1 MGRSGRLFLL
11 LRPYAL
17 LFVANLVATFV
28 ASVMDGATFVLLI
41 PFLRTLFGHDPLNVA
56 GGSAVERLLA
66 VVVGPWFAAGSP
78 GAALRNVVLVLVA
91 AMVIKNVLAY
101 LASVSSVAIQENVV
115 RDLRVRLFGH
125 LQTLPLDFFQRTRGG
140 QLLSRVI
147 NDTDAVKTVVT
158 AALASLVQNVS
169 LIVVYVAILVG
180 LSWQLTLVA
189 LVCAPLL
196 VLIVRPMVGRVR
208 WRSREQADQRGE
220 LTSLVSELVGSIKLV
235 RAYVAEAFEADRF
248 RALANRYRK
257 GVLRAQRYALLT
269 SPVSEVFA
277 GAVIV
282 LIFVVGTR
290 LALGQAAL
298 LEPAV
303 LIAFIAV
310 ALRLMSPVKSVA
322 NYPTTMAGALA
333 AADRVFE
340 VLDLASEEGDRPGEV
355 PARFEQRIEY
365 RGVSFSYNGQAPVLE
380 GLDFE
385 VRRGQVVAV
394 VGPSGAGK
402 TTLVDLLP
410 RFYEP
415 KRGAILM
422 DGGPITRFTRTS
434 LRGLMG
440 IVSQETI
447 LLHDTVLANISYGR
461 RDFTRDPGQSAAR
474 AANAHD
480 FVSQLPEGYHTLLGE
495 RGTRL
500 SGGERQRIAIA
511 RALLRDPPILILD
524 EATSALDMESE
535 RLVQEAID
543 RLMARRTTF
552 VIAHR
557 LATVQ
562 HADLIL
568 VLAEGRIVE
577 RGTHATLYAAGG
589 LYRRLHETGALALRE
604 KIRDWNG
611 EARVEGLL
619 VDYHHFYGD
628 FDTIATDRHWY
639 RREVRAIRLKRGIR
653 SYRDAQGFRVGREER
668 RLRARVTGARMF
680 HYGWAR
686 PPQSMRRKLVA
697 SQEVFLE
704 QADRIAARAAEQQV
718 LYWTPLL
725 RRFTGSHP
733 LAVEAWIAARRAAA
747 AGPAVGPRRLKLAHL
762 RLYLSDWF
770 ERLTGARLF
779 EYRNYVEV

>member
-66 VVVGPWFAAGSP
+66 VVVGPLFAAGSP

-248 RALANRYRK
+248 RKLANRYRK

-282 LIFVVGTR
+282 LIFAVGTR
-290 LALGQAAL
+290 LALGQAAVL
-298 LEPAV
+298 HPLQPEV

-422 DGGPITRFTRTS
+422 DGVPITRFTRTS

-447 LLHDTVLANISYGR
+447 LLNDTVLANISYGR
-461 RDFTRDPGQSAAR
+461 SDFTLEQVQAAAR

-480 FVSQLPEGYHTLLGE
+480 FVSQLPEGYRTLLGE

-589 LYRRLHETGALALRE
+589 LYRRLH
-604 KIRDWNG
+604 DM
-611 EARVEGLL
+611 
-619 VDYHHFYGD
+619 
-628 FDTIATDRHWY
+628 
-639 RREVRAIRLKRGIR
+639 
-653 SYRDAQGFRVGREER
+653 QFR
-668 RLRARVTGARMF
+668 T
-680 HYGWAR
+680 
-686 PPQSMRRKLVA
+686 
-697 SQEVFLE
+697 
-704 QADRIAARAAEQQV
+704 
-718 LYWTPLL
+718 
-725 RRFTGSHP
+725 
-733 LAVEAWIAARRAAA
+733 
-747 AGPAVGPRRLKLAHL
+747 
-762 RLYLSDWF
+762 
-770 ERLTGARLF
+770 
-779 EYRNYVEV
+779 

>member
-1 MGRSGRLFLL
+1 MGRSGRLYLL

-41 PFLRTLFGHDPLNVA
+41 PFLRTLFGHEA

-66 VVVGPWFAAGSP
+66 VVLGPLFAAGSP

-235 RAYVAEAFEADRF
+235 RAYVAEAFEAERF
-248 RALANRYRK
+248 RTLADRYRK

-277 GAVIV
+277 GVVVVVI
-282 LIFVVGTR
+282 ISIGTQ
-290 LALGQAAL
+290 LALGRAAAL
-298 LEPAV
+298 RPEV
-303 LIAFIAV
+303 LIAFV
-310 ALRLMSPVKSVA
+310 VVTLRLMSPVKAVA
-322 NYPTTMAGALA
+322 NYPTIVAGALA

-340 VLDLASEEGDRPGEV
+340 VLELPPGEGDRPGEL
-355 PARFEQRIEY
+355 PARFERRIEY
-365 RGVSFSYNGQAPVLE
+365 RGVSFAYDGQSPVFRA
-380 GLDFE
+380 LDLVVE
-385 VRRGQVVAV
+385 RGQIVAV
-394 VGPSGAGK
+394 VGPLGAGT

-415 KRGAILM
+415 SGGVILM
-422 DGGPITRFTRTS
+422 DGVPTTQFTRTS
-434 LRGLMG
+434 LRRLMG

-447 LLHDTVLANISYGR
+447 LLNDSVLANVAYGR
-461 RDFTRDPGQSAAR
+461 SDFSLAQVQAAAR

-480 FVSQLPEGYHTLLGE
+480 FIAQLPQGYETLLGE

-500 SGGERQRIAIA
+500 SRGERQRIAIA

-524 EATSALDMESE
+524 EATSALDTESE
-535 RLVQEAID
+535 RLVQEPID
-543 RLMARRTTF
+543 RIMAHRTVL

-557 LATVQ
+557 LATVR
-562 HADLIL
+562 HADQN
-568 VLAEGRIVE
+568 VGLAEGRIVE
-577 RGTHATLYAAGG
+577 PGTHETLFAAGG
-589 LYRRLHETGALALRE
+589 LYRR
-604 KIRDWNG
+604 
-611 EARVEGLL
+611 
-619 VDYHHFYGD
+619 FYD
-628 FDTIATDRHWY
+628 
-639 RREVRAIRLKRGIR
+639 L
-653 SYRDAQGFRVGREER
+653 QFRV
-668 RLRARVTGARMF
+668 
-680 HYGWAR
+680 
-686 PPQSMRRKLVA
+686 
-697 SQEVFLE
+697 
-704 QADRIAARAAEQQV
+704 
-718 LYWTPLL
+718 
-725 RRFTGSHP
+725 
-733 LAVEAWIAARRAAA
+733 
-747 AGPAVGPRRLKLAHL
+747 
-762 RLYLSDWF
+762 
-770 ERLTGARLF
+770 
-779 EYRNYVEV
+779 

>member
-11 LRPYAL
+11 LRPYAF
-17 LFVANLVATFV
+17 LFSANLVATFV

-41 PFLRTLFGHDPLNVA
+41 PFLRTVFGHDPLPVA
-56 GGSAVERLLA
+56 GGSAIERVLA
-66 VVVGPWFAAGSP
+66 VVVGPLLAAGSP
-78 GAALRNVVLVLVA
+78 GAALRNVVLVLVG
-91 AMVIKNVLAY
+91 AMVVKNVLAY
-101 LASVSSVAIQENVV
+101 LAALWSVAIQENVV

-147 NDTDAVKTVVT
+147 NDTDGVKTVVT

-180 LSWQLTLVA
+180 LSWRLTLVA
-189 LVCAPLL
+189 LVCAPVL
-196 VLIVRPMVGRVR
+196 VFIVRPLVGRVR

-248 RALANRYRK
+248 RQLANRYRK

-282 LIFVVGTR
+282 AIFAVGTR
-290 LALGQAAL
+290 LALGQASTPL
-298 LEPAV
+298 
-303 LIAFIAV
+303 
-310 ALRLMSPVKSVA
+310 
-322 NYPTTMAGALA
+322 G
-333 AADRVFE
+333 
-340 VLDLASEEGDRPGEV
+340 G
-355 PARFEQRIEY
+355 
-365 RGVSFSYNGQAPVLE
+365 
-380 GLDFE
+380 
-385 VRRGQVVAV
+385 
-394 VGPSGAGK
+394 
-402 TTLVDLLP
+402 LLP

-415 KRGAILM
+415 KCGAILM
-422 DGGPITRFTRTS
+422 DGVPITRFTRTS

-447 LLHDTVLANISYGR
+447 LLNDTVLANISYGR
-461 RDFTRDPGQSAAR
+461 SDFTLEQVQAAAR
-474 AANAHD
+474 AANAYD

-589 LYRRLHETGALALRE
+589 LYRRLH
-604 KIRDWNG
+604 DM
-611 EARVEGLL
+611 
-619 VDYHHFYGD
+619 
-628 FDTIATDRHWY
+628 
-639 RREVRAIRLKRGIR
+639 
-653 SYRDAQGFRVGREER
+653 QFR
-668 RLRARVTGARMF
+668 T
-680 HYGWAR
+680 
-686 PPQSMRRKLVA
+686 
-697 SQEVFLE
+697 
-704 QADRIAARAAEQQV
+704 
-718 LYWTPLL
+718 
-725 RRFTGSHP
+725 
-733 LAVEAWIAARRAAA
+733 
-747 AGPAVGPRRLKLAHL
+747 
-762 RLYLSDWF
+762 
-770 ERLTGARLF
+770 
-779 EYRNYVEV
+779 

>member
-28 ASVMDGATFVLLI
+28 ASVIDGATFVLLI

-66 VVVGPWFAAGSP
+66 VVVGPLFAAGSP

-91 AMVIKNVLAY
+91 AMVVKNVLAY
-101 LASVSSVAIQENVV
+101 LAAVSSVAIQENVV

-158 AALASLVQNVS
+158 AALASLMQNLS
-169 LIVVYVAILVG
+169 LIAVYVAILVG
-180 LSWQLTLVA
+180 LSWRLTLVA
-189 LVCAPLL
+189 IVCAPLL
-196 VLIVRPMVGRVR
+196 LLIVRPVVGRVR
-208 WRSREQADQRGE
+208 RRSREQADQRGE

-235 RAYVAEAFEADRF
+235 RAYVAETFEVDRF
-248 RALANRYRK
+248 RRLADRYRK

-277 GAVIV
+277 GGVIV
-282 LIFVVGTR
+282 LIFAVGTR
-290 LALGQAAL
+290 LALGQTAAL
-298 LEPAV
+298 SPEV

-322 NYPTTMAGALA
+322 NYPTAMAGALA

-340 VLDLASEEGDRPGEV
+340 VLDLAAEEGDRPGEV
-355 PARFEQRIEY
+355 PARFERCIEY
-365 RGVSFSYNGQAPVLE
+365 RGVTFSYNGQAPVLH
-380 GLDFE
+380 GVDLE
-385 VRRGQVVAV
+385 VRRGQVAAV

-415 KRGAILM
+415 TGGGISV
-422 DGGPITRFTRTS
+422 DGVPITRFTRSS
-434 LRGLMG
+434 LRSLMG

-447 LLHDTVLANISYGR
+447 LLNETVFANIAYGR
-461 RDFTRDPGQSAAR
+461 SDFTLDQVQAAAR

-480 FVSQLPEGYHTLLGE
+480 FVSQLPDGYDTVLGE

-500 SGGERQRIAIA
+500 SGGQRQRIAIA
-511 RALLRDPPILILD
+511 RAVLRDPPILILD
-524 EATSALDMESE
+524 EATSQLDTESE
-535 RLVQEAID
+535 RLVQDAID
-543 RLMARRTTF
+543 RLMQHRTVL

-562 HADLIL
+562 HANLIVVLEDGRL
-568 VLAEGRIVE
+568 VQC
-577 RGTHATLYAAGG
+577 GTHPELLAADG
-589 LYRRLHETGALALRE
+589 LYRRLYNL
-604 KIRDWNG
+604 
-611 EARVEGLL
+611 
-619 VDYHHFYGD
+619 
-628 FDTIATDRHWY
+628 
-639 RREVRAIRLKRGIR
+639 
-653 SYRDAQGFRVGREER
+653 QFR
-668 RLRARVTGARMF
+668 T
-680 HYGWAR
+680 
-686 PPQSMRRKLVA
+686 
-697 SQEVFLE
+697 
-704 QADRIAARAAEQQV
+704 
-718 LYWTPLL
+718 
-725 RRFTGSHP
+725 
-733 LAVEAWIAARRAAA
+733 
-747 AGPAVGPRRLKLAHL
+747 
-762 RLYLSDWF
+762 
-770 ERLTGARLF
+770 
-779 EYRNYVEV
+779 

>member
-1 MGRSGRLFLL
+1 MGRSGRLLLL
-11 LRPYAL
+11 LRPYAF

-28 ASVMDGATFVLLI
+28 ASVLDGATFVLLI
-41 PFLRTLFGHDPLNVA
+41 PFLRTLFGQAALPAV

-66 VVVGPWFAAGSP
+66 VIVGPLLGAGSS
-78 GAALRNVVLVLVA
+78 GAALRNVVVVLVITLVL
-91 AMVIKNVLAY
+91 KNVLSYVA
-101 LASVSSVAIQENVV
+101 AVSSVAIQENVV

-140 QLLSRVI
+140 QLLARVI
-147 NDTDAVKTVVT
+147 NDTDGVKTVVT

-180 LSWQLTLVA
+180 LSWRLTLVA
-189 LVCAPLL
+189 LVCAPVL
-196 VLIVRPMVGRVR
+196 VVIVRPMVGRVR
-208 WRSREQADQRGE
+208 RRSREQADQRGE

-235 RAYVAEAFEADRF
+235 RAYVAEAFEAQRF
-248 RALANRYRK
+248 HTLANRYRK

-269 SPVSEVFA
+269 SPVSEVFS

-282 LIFVVGTR
+282 LIFAVGTR
-290 LALGQAAL
+290 LAMGQAGGL
-298 LEPAV
+298 SPEV

-322 NYPTTMAGALA
+322 NYPTAMAGALA
-333 AADRVFE
+333 AAERVFE
-340 VLDLASEEGDRPGEV
+340 VLDLTSEERDRPDEI

-365 RGVSFSYNGQAPVLE
+365 RGVSFSYNGQAPVLD
-380 GLDFE
+380 GVDFE
-385 VRRGQVVAV
+385 VRRGQVTAI

-415 KRGAILM
+415 TKGAILI
-422 DGGPITRFTRTS
+422 DGVPITRFTRTS

-447 LLHDTVLANISYGR
+447 LLNDSVFANIAYGR
-461 RDFTRDPGQSAAR
+461 TDFTLEQVQAAAR

-480 FVSQLPEGYHTLLGE
+480 FVSQLPDGYGTLLGE
-495 RGTRL
+495 RGARL

-543 RLMARRTTF
+543 RLMAHRTTF

-562 HADLIL
+562 HAALIV

-589 LYRRLHETGALALRE
+589 LYRRLHDL
-604 KIRDWNG
+604 
-611 EARVEGLL
+611 
-619 VDYHHFYGD
+619 
-628 FDTIATDRHWY
+628 
-639 RREVRAIRLKRGIR
+639 
-653 SYRDAQGFRVGREER
+653 QFR
-668 RLRARVTGARMF
+668 T
-680 HYGWAR
+680 
-686 PPQSMRRKLVA
+686 
-697 SQEVFLE
+697 
-704 QADRIAARAAEQQV
+704 
-718 LYWTPLL
+718 
-725 RRFTGSHP
+725 
-733 LAVEAWIAARRAAA
+733 
-747 AGPAVGPRRLKLAHL
+747 
-762 RLYLSDWF
+762 
-770 ERLTGARLF
+770 
-779 EYRNYVEV
+779 

>member
-1 MGRSGRLFLL
+1 MGRSGRLLLL
-11 LRPYAL
+11 LRPYAF

-28 ASVMDGATFVLLI
+28 ASVLDGATFVLLI
-41 PFLRTLFGHDPLNVA
+41 PFLRTLFGQEALPAV

-66 VVVGPWFAAGSP
+66 VIVGPLLGAGSS
-78 GAALRNVVLVLVA
+78 GAALRNVVVVLVITLVL
-91 AMVIKNVLAY
+91 KNVLSYVA
-101 LASVSSVAIQENVV
+101 AVSSVAIQENVV

-140 QLLSRVI
+140 QLLARVI
-147 NDTDAVKTVVT
+147 NDTDGVKTVVT

-180 LSWQLTLVA
+180 LSWRLTLVA
-189 LVCAPLL
+189 LVCAPVL
-196 VLIVRPMVGRVR
+196 VVIVRPMVGRVR
-208 WRSREQADQRGE
+208 RRSREQADQRGE

-235 RAYVAEAFEADRF
+235 RAYVAEAFEAQRF
-248 RALANRYRK
+248 HTLANRYRK

-269 SPVSEVFA
+269 SPVSEVFS

-282 LIFVVGTR
+282 LIFAVGTR
-290 LALGQAAL
+290 LAMGQAGGL
-298 LEPAV
+298 SPEV

-322 NYPTTMAGALA
+322 NYPTAMAGALA
-333 AADRVFE
+333 AAERVFE
-340 VLDLASEEGDRPGEV
+340 VLDLTSEERDRPDEI

-365 RGVSFSYNGQAPVLE
+365 RGVSFSYNGQAPVLD
-380 GLDFE
+380 GVDFE
-385 VRRGQVVAV
+385 VRRGQVTAI

-415 KRGAILM
+415 TKGAILI
-422 DGGPITRFTRTS
+422 DGVPITRFTRTS

-447 LLHDTVLANISYGR
+447 LLNDSVFANIAYGR
-461 RDFTRDPGQSAAR
+461 TDFTLEQVQAAAR

-480 FVSQLPEGYHTLLGE
+480 FVSQLPDGYGTLLGE
-495 RGTRL
+495 RGARL

-543 RLMARRTTF
+543 RLMAHRTTF

-562 HADLIL
+562 HAALIV

-589 LYRRLHETGALALRE
+589 LYRRLHDL
-604 KIRDWNG
+604 
-611 EARVEGLL
+611 
-619 VDYHHFYGD
+619 
-628 FDTIATDRHWY
+628 
-639 RREVRAIRLKRGIR
+639 
-653 SYRDAQGFRVGREER
+653 QFR
-668 RLRARVTGARMF
+668 T
-680 HYGWAR
+680 
-686 PPQSMRRKLVA
+686 
-697 SQEVFLE
+697 
-704 QADRIAARAAEQQV
+704 
-718 LYWTPLL
+718 
-725 RRFTGSHP
+725 
-733 LAVEAWIAARRAAA
+733 
-747 AGPAVGPRRLKLAHL
+747 
-762 RLYLSDWF
+762 
-770 ERLTGARLF
+770 
-779 EYRNYVEV
+779 